1 MHLTCLLNLVLVDV
15 VKSVAVASEYFVLL
29 ERHYV
34 FVSGSSVH
42 DMWLKIQ
49 KDMHPGEIPKEL
61 KKLSDTIDGRP
72 GMLLAE
78 LCVTDYRPL
87 FIC

>member
-1 MHLTCLLNLVLVDV
+1 MLP
-15 VKSVAVASEYFVLL
+15 

-34 FVSGSSVH
+34 FVSGSFVH

-49 KDMHPGEIPKEL
+49 KDMHFGEIPKEL
-61 KKLSDTIDGRP
+61 KKLRDTIDGRA

-78 LCVTDYRPL
+78 LCVTDRAGDGPEFFGPARPVVN
-87 FIC
+87 